1 MWPHDNA
8 TGLSF
13 PNTSSFRDLFHDKES
28 IEGMTV
34 GKAKD
39 LLASLKSTDRDAINQ
54 IFKTSVVTN
63 ALPEAPIMEFQPVSL
78 LAPHD
83 NLGFLSKMFY
93 TQVRA

>member
-1 MWPHDNA
+1 MWPHDNV

-13 PNTSSFRDLFHDKES
+13 PNIWSFRDLFHDKES

-78 LAPHD
+78 LAPHG